1 MVGGDPAHSGA
12 AEGPL
17 APYRQVWSTKIG
29 DPGRGAGP
37 VLQGDTLVA
46 VTDENVVAL
55 SAETGEVRWEVA
67 REPGSAGPAAIDGE
81 RVVYAEGAGSAGAV
95 VAVSLEDGEE
105 AWRIDTKSPV
115 VGGVTVADDLAVV
128 GGRDGTVRAIEV
140 ESGDEKWSFEASGRV
155 ETPAA
160 VADGFVIFVAEAFK
174 TGRATAYALDA
185 STGKEEWSF
194 SPQQV
199 ALGAS
204 PVAVGDDLAVFGLGD
219 LSVRGLELA
228 AGRERWSARSRAP
241 FSARAAPAFAGDVF
255 IGDRVGHLYRL
266 DPASG
271 EERWV
276 FRVPGSFLTGSPVV
290 IGTFVV
296 VGDWSGQV
304 SAIDLET
311 GHLVWKD
318 TTSEGSILGIAAGG
332 ERILLSSGDGSVK
345 AFEHDGQGVLLDE
358 ASPTTLFIGRAV
370 LNFAAAVVPLTFV
383 LLVLFR
389 WVGRRPGRRFSENP
403 AAEGDT

>member
-1 MVGGDPAHSGA
+1 
-12 AEGPL
+12 
-17 APYRQVWSTKIG
+17 
-29 DPGRGAGP
+29 
-37 VLQGDTLVA
+37 
-46 VTDENVVAL
+46 
-55 SAETGEVRWEVA
+55 
-67 REPGSAGPAAIDGE
+67 
-81 RVVYAEGAGSAGAV
+81 
-95 VAVSLEDGEE
+95 
-105 AWRIDTKSPV
+105 
-115 VGGVTVADDLAVV
+115 
-128 GGRDGTVRAIEV
+128 
-140 ESGDEKWSFEASGRV
+140 
-155 ETPAA
+155 
-160 VADGFVIFVAEAFK
+160 
-174 TGRATAYALDA
+174 
-185 STGKEEWSF
+185 
-194 SPQQV
+194 
-199 ALGAS
+199 
-204 PVAVGDDLAVFGLGD
+204 
-219 LSVRGLELA
+219 
-228 AGRERWSARSRAP
+228 
-241 FSARAAPAFAGDVF
+241 VF